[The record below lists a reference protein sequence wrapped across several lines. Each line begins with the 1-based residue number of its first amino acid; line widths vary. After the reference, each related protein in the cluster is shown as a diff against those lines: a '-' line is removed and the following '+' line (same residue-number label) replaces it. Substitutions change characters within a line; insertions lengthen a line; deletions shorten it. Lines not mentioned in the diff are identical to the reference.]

1 MRKLTTLEFIKRAKK
16 IHGEIYDYSKVN
28 YKNALENVCI
38 VCQEHGIFY
47 QTPHNHLKGQGC
59 PICRY
64 IKSGNSNKLGL
75 NEFIKR
81 SKQIHGDKYDY
92 SKVKYVDNKTKVC
105 IICPEHG
112 EFWQTPSKHINRK
125 QGCPYCSGNARKT
138 EEQFVKEANQIHN
151 NKYDYSK
158 VDYKCNNKQVC
169 IICPEHGEFW
179 QRPKDHLKGQ
189 GCPHCKQ
196 SKIEKDVFEMLTENK
211 IEFEQQFKY
220 DNTNL
225 KNRLDFIIKNKN
237 IAIECQGEQH
247 FRPVDFANKGDKWA
261 NESFEKNLLRDS
273 YKNSLCKKKGIKLL
287 YYIPK
292 KNTIPGYKSNKKFN
306 GIYTNDNVCNNLLQ
320 LKNKINEISFD
331 QI

>member
-1 MRKLTTLEFIKRAKK
+1 
-16 IHGEIYDYSKVN
+16 
-28 YKNALENVCI
+28 
-38 VCQEHGIFY
+38 
-47 QTPHNHLKGQGC
+47 
-59 PICRY
+59 
-64 IKSGNSNKLGL
+64 
-75 NEFIKR
+75 
-81 SKQIHGDKYDY
+81 
-92 SKVKYVDNKTKVC
+92 
-105 IICPEHG
+105 
-112 EFWQTPSKHINRK
+112 
-125 QGCPYCSGNARKT
+125 
-138 EEQFVKEANQIHN
+138 
-151 NKYDYSK
+151 
-158 VDYKCNNKQVC
+158 
-169 IICPEHGEFW
+169 
-179 QRPKDHLKGQ
+179 
-189 GCPHCKQ
+189 
-196 SKIEKDVFEMLTENK
+196 MLTENK

>member
-1 MRKLTTLEFIKRAKK
+1 MRKLTTSEFIDKAKE
-16 IHGEIYDYSKVN
+16 IHGDAYDYSKVN

-38 VCQEHGIFY
+38 VCPEHGAFY
-47 QTPHNHLKGQGC
+47 QMPHNHLKGQGC

-64 IKSGNSNKLGL
+64 IKSSNSNKLGL

-81 SKQIHGDKYDY
+81 SKQIHGDKYNY

-112 EFWQTPSKHINRK
+112 EFWQTPSKHTHRK

-138 EEQFVKEANQIHN
+138 TEQFIKEANQIHN

-158 VDYKCNNKQVC
+158 VNYKCNSKPVC

-196 SKIEKDVFEMLTENK
+196 SKIEKEVFEMLVDNK
-211 IEFEQQFKY
+211 IKFEQQFKY
-220 DNTNL
+220 DSTNF
-225 KNRLDFIIKNKN
+225 KNRLDFIIKDKN

-247 FRPVDFANKGDKWA
+247 FKPVDFANKGNEWA
-261 NESFEKNLLRDS
+261 NESFEKNLLRDN
-273 YKNSLCKKKGIKLL
+273 YKHALCEKKGIKLL

-306 GIYTNDNVCNNLLQ
+306 GIYTNDNVCNNLSS
-320 LKNKINEISFD
+320 LKAKIEGISFD
-331 QI
+331 NI